1 MKSNTIKEGILNL
14 VDFPKEVLL
23 NLPKITVIGNTQVTV
38 ENHKGIIEY
47 IPERIRINSTIGM
60 IRICGKNMVINS
72 VMTEIIVVT
81 GKIVSIEILV

>member
-23 NLPKITVIGNTQVTV
+23 NLPKITIIGNTQITV
-38 ENHKGIIEY
+38 ENHRGIIEY

-60 IRICGKNMVINS
+60 IRISGKNLIINS
-72 VMTEIIVVT
+72 VMTEILVIT
-81 GKIVSIEILV
+81 GKIISIEIIV

>member
-23 NLPKITVIGNTQVTV
+23 NLPKITVIGNTQITV
-38 ENHKGIIEY
+38 ENHRGIIEY

-60 IRICGKNMVINS
+60 IRISGKNMIINS
-72 VMTEIIVVT
+72 VMTEILVIT
-81 GKIVSIEILV
+81 GKIISIEIIV

>member
-60 IRICGKNMVINS
+60 IRICGNNMVINS

>member
-23 NLPKITVIGNTQVTV
+23 NLPKITVIGNTQITV
-38 ENHKGIIEY
+38 ENHRGIIEY

-60 IRICGKNMVINS
+60 IRISGKNMIINS
-72 VMTEIIVVT
+72 VMTEILVIT
-81 GKIVSIEILV
+81 GKILSIEIIV